1 MSMLSQQAADISQ
14 LDTVKMLMK
23 SIPIMSIATATIIM
37 IRSLS
42 HKMVKERNSKVKQAY
57 SRILSPIREDMS
69 RMTVIMVLLVLISM
83 DYMIT
88 STHM

>member
-1 MSMLSQQAADISQ
+1 MSMLSQRAADISL

-23 SIPIMSIATATIIM
+23 SIPIMSIATATIM
-37 IRSLS
+37 IHSLS
-42 HKMVKERNSKVKQAY
+42 HKMVKERNLKVKQAY

-69 RMTVIMVLLVLISM
+69 RMTVIMVLLVLIST
-83 DYMIT
+83 DYMTT

>member
-1 MSMLSQQAADISQ
+1 MLMLSQLAADISQ

-23 SIPIMSIATATIIM
+23 SIPIMSIATATIM
-37 IRSLS
+37 IHSLS

-57 SRILSPIREDMS
+57 SRILSLIKEDMS
-69 RMTVIMVLLVLISM
+69 RMTVIMVLLVLIST
-83 DYMIT
+83 DSMIT

>member
-1 MSMLSQQAADISQ
+1 MLMLSQPGADISQ

-23 SIPIMSIATATIIM
+23 SIPIMSIATATIM

-69 RMTVIMVLLVLISM
+69 RMTVIMVLLVLISTE
-83 DYMIT
+83 YMIT
-88 STHM
+88 LTHM

>member
-1 MSMLSQQAADISQ
+1 MLMLSQLAADISQ

-23 SIPIMSIATATIIM
+23 SIPIMSIATATIM
-37 IRSLS
+37 IHFLS

-69 RMTVIMVLLVLISM
+69 RMTVIMVLLVLIST

>member
-23 SIPIMSIATATIIM
+23 SIPIMSIATATIM
-37 IRSLS
+37 IHSLS
-42 HKMVKERNSKVKQAY
+42 LKMVKERNSKVKQAY

-69 RMTVIMVLLVLISM
+69 RMTVIMVLLVLIST